1 MNTFKQQRLIW
12 SDPWIFI
19 ACGFGI
25 GLLPKMPGTYAT
37 LISALLYLLLMKLPL
52 VLYLTIT
59 IILNG
64 LGVWLCGRAN
74 RAFGTHDHP
83 AAVWD
88 EIAAFPIVMI
98 AVPFTWY
105 YLLLGIILFRIFDIW
120 KPGPI
125 AWIDRHMQGGWGVM
139 LDDIAAALLA
149 WIILQGVTWAFS

>member
-1 MNTFKQQRLIW
+1 
-12 SDPWIFI
+12 
-19 ACGFGI
+19 
-25 GLLPKMPGTYAT
+25 MPGTYAT
-37 LISALLYLLLMKLPL
+37 LISALLYLLLIKLPL
-52 VLYLTIT
+52 ALYLTIT

-88 EIAAFPIVMI
+88 EIAAFPLVMV

-105 YLLLGIILFRIFDIW
+105 YLLLGIMLFRLFDIW

-125 AWIDRHMQGGWGVM
+125 GWIDRHMKGGWGVM
-139 LDDIAAALLA
+139 LDDIAAALLT
-149 WIILQGVTWAFS
+149 WILLHGVIWAFS